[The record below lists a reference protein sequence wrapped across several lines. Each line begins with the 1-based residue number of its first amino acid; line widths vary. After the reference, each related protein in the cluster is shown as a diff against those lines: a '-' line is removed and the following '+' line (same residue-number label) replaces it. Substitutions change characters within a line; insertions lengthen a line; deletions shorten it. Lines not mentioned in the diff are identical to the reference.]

1 MKKTLEFT
9 ISKGTDKNGKTYYY
23 LENADLC
30 KRVFLTEQE
39 VKLAKLLKLID

>member
-1 MKKTLEFT
+1 MKKELVFI
-9 ISKGTDKNGKTYYY
+9 ISKGTDKNGKLYYF
-23 LENADLC
+23 LENTDLC